1 MAGTGTNVR
10 NTATANDKESLL
22 PKFVRDRELPHLLLV
37 AAVTLASWCLLIV
50 YGLKAFPEAPL
61 YDDWSFIDK
70 LHGYISGQMGISYF
84 FLRHNGHPYLATRL
98 AYYVDYYLTDLDL
111 LYIRWLMVAV
121 ICMQSAMIGLCIVM
135 TRSEH
140 QTNVGLNYLG
150 AAIAV
155 MCTTTLAQ
163 WEHFT
168 LSISLSNVLVNLLVF
183 ASLIALQ
190 YWLRTG
196 KSSFLLS
203 TLLLS
208 LLASYNTAQGFV
220 VWLALAVTVLLADG
234 HVKSWRLIALFS
246 VCFIVFFVAAA
257 VSTSGLNVL
266 QLNPLQIVKS
276 LFMLAGLSLF
286 GQYHNAPVTT
296 VLEAGGLILAILGLL
311 MLAEIF
317 RNPSER
323 RTVAPFVG
331 YFIYGCVGIV
341 LVALGRQGHPMDA
354 SRYGVISVPITI
366 GLIGTFSVARGRSS
380 ALPLALGALA
390 ALAFVGVAMADLDEF
405 AIAEAR
411 KNYVSE
417 MATILKTWDLQ
428 TDPGGLAKTLHITV
442 DEMPAVA
449 RGLGFLRSEHL
460 SYLRG
465 GNK

>member
-1 MAGTGTNVR
+1 MI
-10 NTATANDKESLL
+10 KESLL
-22 PKFVRDRELPHLLLV
+22 PKLVRDRELAYLLLV
-37 AAVTLASWCLLIV
+37 TAVTLASWCLLIV

-61 YDDWSFIDK
+61 YDDWTFIDR
-70 LHGYISGQMGISYF
+70 LHSYISGQMGISYF
-84 FLRHNGHPYLATRL
+84 FLRHNGHPYLATRI
-98 AYYVDYYLTDLDL
+98 AYLVDYYLTNLDL

-121 ICMQSAMIGLCIVM
+121 ICMQSAMIGWCIVM
-135 TRSEH
+135 TRSER
-140 QTNVGLNYLG
+140 QTNFGLNYLG
-150 AAIAV
+150 AAISV

-196 KSSFLLS
+196 RLSFLLS

-208 LLASYNTAQGFV
+208 LLASFNTAQGFV
-220 VWLALAVTVLLADG
+220 VWLALIVTVLLADG
-234 HVKSWRLIALFS
+234 HVKNWRLMGLFS
-246 VCFIVFFVAAA
+246 ACFIVFFVAGTL
-257 VSTSGLNVL
+257 STSGVNMH
-266 QLNPLQIVKS
+266 QLGPLQIVNS
-276 LFMLAGLSLF
+276 LFVLAGLSLF

-296 VLEAGGLILAILGLL
+296 VLEAGGLILTILGLL

-323 RTVAPFVG
+323 RMVAPFVG

-354 SRYGVISVPITI
+354 PRYGLISLPITI
-366 GLIGTFSVARGRSS
+366 GLIGAFSIARGRSP
-380 ALPLALGALA
+380 AFPLALGALS
-390 ALAFVGVAMADLDEF
+390 ALAFLGVAMAAPDEL

-411 KNYVSE
+411 KNYASE
-417 MATILKTWDLQ
+417 MARILKTWDLQ
-428 TDPGGLAKTLHITV
+428 TDPGGLAKTLHMTV

-460 SYLRG
+460 SYLRE